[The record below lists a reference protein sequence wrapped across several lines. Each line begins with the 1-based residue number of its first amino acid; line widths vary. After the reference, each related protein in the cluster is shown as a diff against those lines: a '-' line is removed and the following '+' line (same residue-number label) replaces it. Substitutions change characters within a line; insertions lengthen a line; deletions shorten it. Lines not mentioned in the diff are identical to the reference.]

1 MRFDPLID
9 FIKNVK
15 IYQNFFRDVFGVL
28 DENNIHS
35 VTVGNFRM
43 PNKFL
48 ERIINLRPMD
58 SLIFNKLNCENKK
71 NLNKIRHLCQK
82 ELSNFI
88 SNKKL
93 FFN

>member
-1 MRFDPLID
+1 
-9 FIKNVK
+9 
-15 IYQNFFRDVFGVL
+15 
-28 DENNIHS
+28 
-35 VTVGNFRM
+35 M

-58 SLIFNKLNCENKK
+58 SLIFNKLNENKQ
-71 NLNKIRHLCQK
+71 NLNKIRYLCQK

>member
-1 MRFDPLID
+1 M
-9 FIKNVK
+9 KNIK

-28 DENNIHS
+28 NANSIHS
-35 VTVGNFRM
+35 VTIGNFRM

-58 SLIFNKLNCENKK
+58 SLIFNKLNRENKG
-71 NLNKIRHLCQK
+71 NSNKIRHLCQR
-82 ELSNFI
+82 ELCNFI